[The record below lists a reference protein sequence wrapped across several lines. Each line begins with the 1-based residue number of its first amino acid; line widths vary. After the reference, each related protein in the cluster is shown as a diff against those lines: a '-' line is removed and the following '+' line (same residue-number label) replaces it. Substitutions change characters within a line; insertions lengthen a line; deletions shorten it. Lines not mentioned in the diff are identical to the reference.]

1 MFQCA
6 MFAAQRY
13 ISDSSLLCDKS
24 MPMYRKPMLVKAWF
38 PYGRNGRKNTV
49 MMFLS
54 GQFIIVYTCKPHI
67 NHK

>member
-1 MFQCA
+1 MQSFNQITSKMFQCA

-49 MMFLS
+49 MIRDAGS
-54 GQFIIVYTCKPHI
+54 C
-67 NHK
+67 